1 MTTFYDLWKKSQD
14 VKIKERILVAWA
26 VMLISADIKNYSYVK
41 KFVNKIKE
49 DEPTIAHLYAIQKQ
63 ILFCMDAA
71 EDAQQFS
78 ADIMNAFPD
87 EKWNRPLEND
97 EKPSLDEILTPEKKE
112 EMVMSI
118 DENQYG
124 I

>member
-49 DEPTIAHLYAIQKQ
+49 DEPTIVHLYAIQKQ

-87 EKWNRPLEND
+87 ENGTGLWKTMRNLLLTRFSLQKRKRKW
-97 EKPSLDEILTPEKKE
+97 
-112 EMVMSI
+112 
-118 DENQYG
+118 
-124 I
+124 

>member
-1 MTTFYDLWKKSQD
+1 MEKVSGCEDKRT
-14 VKIKERILVAWA
+14 
-26 VMLISADIKNYSYVK
+26 YSCGLDSHVDFRRYQELLLCK

-87 EKWNRPLEND
+87 ENGTGLWKTM
-97 EKPSLDEILTPEKKE
+97 KTFS
-112 EMVMSI
+112 
-118 DENQYG
+118 
-124 I
+124 